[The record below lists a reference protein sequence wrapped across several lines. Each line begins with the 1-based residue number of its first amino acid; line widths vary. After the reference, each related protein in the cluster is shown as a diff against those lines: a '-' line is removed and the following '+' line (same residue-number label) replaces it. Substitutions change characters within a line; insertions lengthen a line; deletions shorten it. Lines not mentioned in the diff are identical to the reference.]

1 GQWHAA
7 APVDSPVSAVGVTSL
22 PLELQLEDPC
32 RASWEAFGSS
42 DRWRPIGRGEAALTT
57 FIRLLSESS
66 LAWQAISRYA
76 VMRINMSLSSHLL
89 FHRLGLFVSE
99 DAQRSTSLF
108 FLDSCSFDK
117 AACWLSDSS
126 GRIVSAPLCGLSTS
140 HGAILLEKLL
150 LWEVK
155 VLHVSPV
162 LVAGQ
167 LAKLSVFSDSLPE
180 AQHRCSIERP
190 GSQRRRHL
198 TVLSTSQSK
207 TIDSTNRILVRVR
220 SGFSFNVSMADR
232 NADIVCKGTAG
243 SERKDIVGS
252 RSISEIS
259 EPCETAVDLGPEKFW
274 LAGQTKL
281 VQVISKRCSIWNVI
295 HSCWLKLNGDAAVNT
310 PLQKVQQGEF
320 NSTHELRVVEAMTR
334 QNWQVL
340 CSVSQ
345 SGVEHTDSESSLSSA
360 PAVFSEASKSTLEL
374 ALAYVGNSQSEV
386 SVHAVD
392 QNENQNALLP
402 VYSINCSVAG
412 DEASTELSS
421 SNSSSTEWRALLKLR
436 WNRSSVNVC
445 CSSYQTYAGLTVFR
459 SLQCKSLTQQPIGK
473 DAQWDDRSARHHAAN
488 HYCVSGL
495 TLSLRLDDFYHRD
508 ELIIPQLSDESEQSL
523 MKRRISA
530 FFLFSGYMC
539 RQPLQWNGLLLHG
552 RTAPMQLKETRNSF
566 CLNCEPL
573 TWRPGDRIG
582 FSVSSC
588 GSQTPGCSVRLADGS
603 RREAQLLISR
613 PGAGRI
619 RVTHF
624 EYFVE
629 ESDIPRTLTCWQG
642 DPAALQIERK
652 IALPMEAVLYRSLR
666 KIFLEA
672 EAQRFFPEP
681 RIQCSIRAVTE
692 QPLKVESQSRSV
704 VKDNENRVLLSVRS
718 RFSFHASLSM
728 VGGRILCWV
737 NLTGGENRVRS
748 TVKIKLNH
756 NITLISEP
764 CQTAVDLGSSPHWE
778 VGQTRHIAVT
788 SSACSIWNVS
798 HSCRLLQADG
808 ASPVPLRRVEQSSFS
823 SAHQLQVSRSMAHQN
838 WSVRCSVNQSGV
850 VYDKAESLEQLRPP
864 IFYPASI
871 QVNGSI
877 ESSRLHLAVAA
888 SDARPPQVTLHKQSD
903 ANTWSFD
910 SDGGP
915 MNVFYRRQHLAAS
928 NITIYCTAHQG
939 STNGNLIFQSHSS
952 KQIYVAESIGTTDLP
967 STQSVKAVESKG
979 PFSTVYAFPLSHLLV
994 ASASVIAV
1002 IVMVGI
1008 ASAGIAWRVSRSRL
1022 VALAAQRRG
1031 GGALQMQPLA
1041 AATSAGAG
1049 SSAYDYPST
1058 NATVQGS
1065 RSHSE
1070 AGESNNI
1077 PSVYLVLTPSRRSQQ
1092 Q

>member
-1 GQWHAA
+1 GQWLAA
-7 APVDSPVSAVGVTSL
+7 APVGSPVSAVGASSL

-32 RASWEAFGSS
+32 GASWEAFGSS

-57 FIRLLSESS
+57 FIRLLSE
-66 LAWQAISRYA
+66 SRYA

-126 GRIVSAPLCGLSTS
+126 GRIVSAPLVGSSSADANGIRTHKFEIKTLPNYHGKLLQCGLSTS

-198 TVLSTSQSK
+198 TVLST
-207 TIDSTNRILVRVR
+207 
-220 SGFSFNVSMADR
+220 
-232 NADIVCKGTAG
+232 
-243 SERKDIVGS
+243 
-252 RSISEIS
+252 
-259 EPCETAVDLGPEKFW
+259 PCETAVDLGPEKFW

-310 PLQKVQQGEF
+310 PLQKVQGEF

-928 NITIYCTAHQG
+928 NITIYCTAHQV